1 GGPSG
6 AWAHVSRSG
15 LARPGPTRSNPAT
28 RRSPASPDPRPGS
41 RNSGQQLETPSTA
54 AARINRSTDED
65 NLYYTSVVF
74 SKTQDEP
81 LYSNFMPAEAKTP
94 QEEEVDVEYSTVM
107 IRGTSSISS
116 HDASEESCAVYS
128 TVSKVNGLQT
138 TLHM

>member
-1 GGPSG
+1 MGGCGS
-6 AWAHVSRSG
+6 AWEFGWGWANISSLDG
-15 LARPGPTRSNPAT
+15 FIISAT
-28 RRSPASPDPRPGS
+28 LLCSSECTIFHQQ
-41 RNSGQQLETPSTA
+41 NSGQQLETPSTA

-65 NLYYTSVVF
+65 SLYYTSVVF

-107 IRGTSSISS
+107 IRGTSSIGS
-116 HDASEESCAVYS
+116 HDASEESCALYS

-138 TLHM
+138 LHL